1 MSSFGIVWAGS
12 TGRVSTAPHL
22 DSEQFRPARLNGF
35 VEGKNLAV
43 IPGGFESIDDDLAE
57 RAAASG
63 Y

>member
-1 MSSFGIVWAGS
+1 MDEIRNVSRSCSAHCWLKFG
-12 TGRVSTAPHL
+12 PL
-22 DSEQFRPARLNGF
+22 DELRLNGF

-43 IPGGFESIDDDLAE
+43 IPGSFESIDDNLAE